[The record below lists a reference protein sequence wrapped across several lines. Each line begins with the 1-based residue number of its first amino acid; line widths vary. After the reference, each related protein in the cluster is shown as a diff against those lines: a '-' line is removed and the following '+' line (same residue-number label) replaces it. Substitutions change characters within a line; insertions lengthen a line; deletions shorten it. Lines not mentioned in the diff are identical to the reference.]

1 MTFPN
6 ILLYI
11 LGSLASIGVVAG
23 GLGYLISQFRGGT
36 KKANTEIASS
46 STEIITFYKTENESL
61 KSIMGEKDKSNDEKF
76 RQLTS
81 EIGEIRGQLIEKEKQ
96 NKQYLDII
104 NNRGPETEQFQTAM
118 LDGLSKLATVIGEIH
133 TMAKDEHD
141 RDFTIN
147 ATVSKSD
154 N

>member
-1 MTFPN
+1 MTFSST
-6 ILLYI
+6 IIYI
-11 LGSLASIGVVAG
+11 FGSLASIGLTAG

-118 LDGLSKLATVIGEIH
+118 LDGLAKLATIIGEIH
-133 TMAKDEHD
+133 TLAIQEHE
-141 RDFTIN
+141 RELSITSTI
-147 ATVSKSD
+147 TKE
-154 N
+154 

>member
-11 LGSLASIGVVAG
+11 LGSLASIGLTAG

-36 KKANTEIASS
+36 KRANTEIASS

-61 KSIMGEKDKSNDEKF
+61 KMIMKEKDQSNDDKF
-76 RQLTS
+76 QKLTS

-133 TMAKDEHD
+133 TLAIQEHE
-141 RDFTIN
+141 RELSITSTI
-147 ATVSKSD
+147 TKE
-154 N
+154 